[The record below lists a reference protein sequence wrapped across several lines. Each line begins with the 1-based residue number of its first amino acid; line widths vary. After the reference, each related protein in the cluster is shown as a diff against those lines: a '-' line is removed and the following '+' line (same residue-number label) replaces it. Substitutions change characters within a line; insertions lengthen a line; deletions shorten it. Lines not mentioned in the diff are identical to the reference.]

1 MPAKVWAALSRW
13 ESLTMKT
20 TSGWLLAMLACAVL
34 STVCRAEALPDA
46 SAARAADDATAL
58 IRQLDAS
65 EFSERQEASRKLS
78 EAGRTVFPDVEKAAE
93 AGTREVATRAVEILR
108 THFQGGDEATKQA
121 AKASLERLA
130 ASGNSSAAQRA
141 AEALNPQPEQTLPT
155 NLNGLNPAFV
165 PLMQRQAA
173 LRLQIGARAAIP
185 LNGGR
190 RTSVRSINGRR
201 EIEVQDGDKITK
213 VKDAAGG
220 GLEAEITEKVNGK
233 ETTRKIQAKDLDDLK
248 KQDADAA
255 QVYERYA
262 PRPVTPETIKRQ
274 IESLDQLLERM
285 KAQVPNNPNVQ
296 RSVDS
301 LERTKQQY
309 EQRLKDA
316 EKAAEAKP

>member
-1 MPAKVWAALSRW
+1 
-13 ESLTMKT
+13 
-20 TSGWLLAMLACAVL
+20 
-34 STVCRAEALPDA
+34 
-46 SAARAADDATAL
+46 
-58 IRQLDAS
+58 
-65 EFSERQEASRKLS
+65 
-78 EAGRTVFPDVEKAAE
+78 
-93 AGTREVATRAVEILR
+93 VATRAVEILR
-108 THFQGGDEATKQA
+108 NHFQGGDEATKQA

-141 AEALNPQPEQTLPT
+141 AEALNPQPEQTLPA

-165 PLMQRQAA
+165 PLIQQRQAA
-173 LRLQIGARAAIP
+173 LRLQFGARAAIP

-262 PRPVTPETIKRQ
+262 PRPVTPESIKRQ
-274 IESLDQLLERM
+274 IESLDQMLERI
-285 KAQVPNNPNVQ
+285 KAQVPNNPNMQ

-301 LERTKQQY
+301 LERLKQLQ
-309 EQRLKDA
+309 EQQLKDA
-316 EKAAEAKP
+316 EKAAEAAKP